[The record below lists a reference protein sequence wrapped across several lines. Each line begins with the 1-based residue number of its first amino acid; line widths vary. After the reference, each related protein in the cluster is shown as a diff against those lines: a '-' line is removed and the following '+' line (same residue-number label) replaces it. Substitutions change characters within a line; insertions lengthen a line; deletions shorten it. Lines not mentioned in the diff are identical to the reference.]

1 MFERTK
7 SAINRLLGVKPRL
20 KPTPL
25 PQGPII
31 EPLTPSTL
39 LHRRKPEGPPNQIIR
54 PGDLYKPTLRSEP
67 VYERTWPDPF
77 REQRPTR
84 YDPAPRP
91 ALRIVDNPP
100 DNPPAPPSTTSME
113 IVFAAG
119 VLGAMASNGAP
130 PLPEPEAP
138 APSYNSDFGCSRD
151 YTLDDSPSPP
161 SSD

>member
-1 MFERTK
+1 MFQRFK
-7 SAINRLLGVKPRL
+7 RAICRLLGVKTRPYL
-20 KPTPL
+20 TPSKL
-25 PQGPII
+25 PEGPII
-31 EPLTPSTL
+31 EALTPSTM
-39 LHRRKPEGPPNQIIR
+39 LHRRKPEQVRLPSIR
-54 PGDLYKPTLRSEP
+54 DVSPRSEP

-91 ALRIVDNPP
+91 VLRIVDNP
-100 DNPPAPPSTTSME
+100 APTPME

-119 VLGAMASNGAP
+119 VIGAMASNDAP

-151 YTLDDSPSPP
+151 YTPDDSPST

>member
-1 MFERTK
+1 MFQRIK
-7 SAINRLLGVKPRL
+7 RAICRMLGIKTRPYL
-20 KPTPL
+20 TPSKL
-25 PQGPII
+25 PEGPII

-39 LHRRKPEGPPNQIIR
+39 IHRRKPEGPPNQIIR
-54 PGDLYKPTLRSEP
+54 PGDLYHSTPRSDP
-67 VYERTWPDPF
+67 VYQQTWPDPF

-84 YDPAPRP
+84 CDPAPRP

-100 DNPPAPPSTTSME
+100 APAPTTPME

-119 VLGAMASNGAP
+119 VLGAMASNDAP

-151 YTLDDSPSPP
+151 YTPDDSPSS